1 MLSERTIREKTADLE
16 STYINFMV
24 HHFDGWRQWADA
36 SQRMADGQQVTAAEL
51 PEAFI
56 TEYKM
61 MAAVLEM
68 EAAGKFDWANPTLRA
83 AFAEAAASPF
93 YKLWGDM
100 ITKIALRLAALA
112 GVKTLVEIGAGRGNL
127 TSIMLTQI
135 TEARAAVS
143 LIVTDANPVVLEHVA
158 ALSTNFPAIR
168 LETMLWNITEPL
180 PDQVL
185 ARIERPCLVY
195 ERSSILYATIPAISN
210 IAQAADIAVFGDWFN
225 NTGRLYAYDE
235 VFKRIG
241 AQPLLYRDVQPQL
254 EKHFKE
260 HFLFDTRAQQQ
271 IDLPNSTMLIAWK

>member
-1 MLSERTIREKTADLE
+1 MVTESTIREATADLE
-16 STYINFMV
+16 ATYVDFLV
-24 HHFDGWRQWADA
+24 HHFAGWQVWAEA
-36 SQRMADGQQVTAAEL
+36 SQRMADGQPVSAAEL
-51 PEAFI
+51 PAAFV

-68 EAAGKFDWANPTLRA
+68 EAAGSFDWANPTLRA

-93 YKLWGDM
+93 YKLWGEM
-100 ITKIALRLAALA
+100 ITRLALRLAALA

-127 TSIMLTQI
+127 TSIMLKQMV
-135 TEARAAVS
+135 EEQAAMS

-158 ALSTNFPAIR
+158 ALRSDYPSVSLTVMPWDIRQPVPADLRAGI
-168 LETMLWNITEPL
+168 N
-180 PDQVL
+180 
-185 ARIERPCLVY
+185 RPCLVY
-195 ERSSILYATIPAISN
+195 ERASIVYATIPAISN

-241 AQPLLYRDVQPQL
+241 AQPLLYRDVQPL
-254 EKHFKE
+254 FDKHFAG
-260 HFLFDTRAQQQ
+260 HLLFDARAQQQ